1 MAGDKNLKKR
11 PKAGPSRIQENIQN
25 ANVIRDKQVVKNDML
40 HLAES
45 ENLTVANLPTS
56 NVSVPMSFWTEY
68 KTELLARGANIAV
81 QIAADEDPLDIA
93 EDLNEIATIV
103 LPFVT
108 YVDGRSYSHAHKLRT
123 QLSFQ
128 GEIRAVGDV
137 HFDQLDFLKRVG
149 CDAFELPDEDNQQA
163 ALAAFSEF
171 SEVYQPSADQGR
183 LIFSRRR
190 AIH

>member
-25 ANVIRDKQVVKNDML
+25 ANVIREQKVVNNDLL
-40 HLAES
+40 HIAETDT
-45 ENLTVANLPTS
+45 LTLSDLPGG
-56 NVSVPMSFWTEY
+56 NVSVPLNLWLDH
-68 KTELLARGANIAV
+68 KDELLARGGNVAV
-81 QIAADEDPLDIA
+81 QVAADEDPTELADDVAQIQ
-93 EDLNEIATIV
+93 TIV

-123 QLSFQ
+123 QLDFK

-137 HFDQLDFLKRVG
+137 HFDQLDFLHRVG
-149 CDAFELPDEDNQQA
+149 FDAFELPDGDNQQA
-163 ALAAFSEF
+163 ALAAFEEF
-171 SEVYQPSADQGR
+171 SQVYQPSADNGR
-183 LIFSRRR
+183 LVFSRRR